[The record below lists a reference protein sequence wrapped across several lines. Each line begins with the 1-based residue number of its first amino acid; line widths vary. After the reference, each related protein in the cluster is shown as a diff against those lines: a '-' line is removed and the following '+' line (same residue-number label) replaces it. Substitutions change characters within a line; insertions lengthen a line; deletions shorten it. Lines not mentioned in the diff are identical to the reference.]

1 MALAGKKAKILA
13 YSAAV
18 SMTAEATT
26 TSDNITYQ
34 ITNTAKRIL
43 CRDCTITVDDGGSP
57 TVEIYTLDRL
67 TGRVTFGS
75 AVVRVITI
83 DGYYLPVTTVANANE
98 YTWSCSADNA
108 DSTVFESEFIDRA
121 QTIKDFA
128 ASISQFY
135 EVSNYFYDL
144 LIGDGQFVLEFYSV
158 GTSSPDVRAWA
169 KIASDEVSGAV
180 DGLIEES
187 LDFEGTNDA
196 DNRAVSFGA
205 F

>member
-26 TSDNITYQ
+26 ATGDTVYQ
-34 ITNTAKRIL
+34 ITDTTKRIL
-43 CRDCTITVDDGGSP
+43 CKTCTITVKDGGSP
-57 TVEIYTLDRL
+57 TVETYTLDRL

-83 DGYYLPVTTVANANE
+83 DGFYLPVTTVANAYE
-98 YTWSCSADNA
+98 YTWTCSADNA
-108 DSTVFESEFIDRA
+108 DDTTFEASFIDRK

-135 EVSNYFYDL
+135 DVSNYFYDL
-144 LIGDGQFVLEFYSV
+144 LQGDGQFVLEFYSV

-169 KIASDEVSGAV
+169 KIASDEISGAV
-180 DGLIEES
+180 DGLVEES